1 MESLLSGADKQ
12 NPDFRK
18 QGLRGSLQRSLEKLP
33 RDLKL
38 VNTFNGLSLAWAL
51 GVTGSPELPP
61 WTASLPLLHHLQA
74 EAHLRSG
81 TCPGHQL
88 CLLRA

>member
-1 MESLLSGADKQ
+1 MESLSPGAD
-12 NPDFRK
+12 K

-61 WTASLPLLHHLQA
+61 WTASLPLHHLQA

-88 CLLRA
+88 SLLRA